1 MQVVAVAAAVVVVVV
16 FFVFLSAV
24 FLINWLS
31 AALLGKIEN
40 GFR

>member
-1 MQVVAVAAAVVVVVV
+1 MQVVAVAAAVVVVV